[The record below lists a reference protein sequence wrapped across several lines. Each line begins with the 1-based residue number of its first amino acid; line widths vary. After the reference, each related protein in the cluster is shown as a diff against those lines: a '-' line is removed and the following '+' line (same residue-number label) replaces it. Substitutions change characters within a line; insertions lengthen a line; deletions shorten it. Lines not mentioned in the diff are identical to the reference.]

1 MGEVA
6 GMDNKQQERKIY
18 KVLDSDKGYGKTDS
32 GEDELV
38 GAGAGVGLH

>member
-6 GMDNKQQERKIY
+6 GMDNKQKERKIY

-32 GEDELV
+32 GEEELA
-38 GAGAGVGLH
+38 GAGRGVGLH